1 MSSSKPLVSIIM
13 PMKNAAPWLVQ
24 CIESIIDQQ
33 FTEWQL
39 IVVNDH
45 SSDNSFE
52 LASSFRDKRISVLQS
67 SGAGIIDALQLAFS
81 KSAADHIT
89 RMDADDIM
97 PPHKLATLYAI
108 ASENEKIIAT
118 GLVQYFG
125 AEPISEGYLGY
136 EKWLNTRAKHE
147 DHWQWIYRECVIAS
161 ANWMTH
167 RSNVSFDHAVYPE
180 DYDLVFDWYEK
191 GLNVKA
197 TNSVTHLWRE
207 HQSRTSRNSDHYQQ
221 KAFFSLKLKRFVH
234 LDFDAKKSIILLGN
248 NQKVDLTLK
257 VLAEFGIVP
266 TVLTERN
273 LGSHDTEKASQILI
287 GVWPN
292 SAQRLEL
299 ERFLNQK
306 KAFLGENFWYL

>member
-1 MSSSKPLVSIIM
+1 
-13 PMKNAAPWLVQ
+13 MKNAAPWLVQ

-33 FTEWQL
+33 FTKWQL

-45 SSDNSFE
+45 SSDHSFE
-52 LASSFRDKRISVLQS
+52 LASNFRDKRISVLQNT
-67 SGAGIIDALQLAFS
+67 GTGIIDALQLAFS

-89 RMDADDIM
+89 RMDADDLM
-97 PPHKLATLYAI
+97 PPHKLATLYEV
-108 ASENEKIIAT
+108 ASKNENTVAT
-118 GLVQYFG
+118 GLVRYFG
-125 AEPISEGYLGY
+125 EEPISEGYLAY
-136 EKWLNTRAKHE
+136 EKWLNNRATNE

-191 GLNVKA
+191 GLSVKA

-207 HQSRTSRNSDHYQQ
+207 HASRTSRNSDHYQQ

-234 LDFDAKKSIILLGN
+234 LDFDANKSIILLGN

-273 LGSHDTEKASQILI
+273 LGSHDTKKASQILI

-292 SAQRLEL
+292 SAQQLEL